1 MPKQTSYQQEFTLTV
16 AGRSL
21 TGVMRAS
28 RRRSLKLGVTPKGEI
43 DVRVPLQMPKRDV
56 LAFLREHES
65 WLLEQLQRVE
75 RVRAHAAHVFMW
87 LGQPYEVVPAK
98 ERGVRFD
105 DDALC
110 VHVPEHW
117 SDDERVAGLE
127 AFRRAQA
134 KAYFQ
139 QRIDYFFPRFECFT
153 SRAPILRVKKMRTR
167 WGSLSSLGY
176 INLSLALSQH
186 APALVDVVV
195 IHELCHLKHMD
206 HGAGFQALMDKNE
219 PRWREL
225 QAQLQA
231 SGREGLSL

>member
-21 TGVMRAS
+21 TVVMRAS
-28 RRRSLKLGVTPKGEI
+28 RRRSLKLGVTPKGEV
-43 DVRVPLQMPKRDV
+43 DVRVPLQVPKREV
-56 LAFLREHES
+56 LAFLREHEA

-98 ERGVRFD
+98 GRGVRFD
-105 DDALC
+105 DDARC

-134 KAYFQ
+134 RVYFQ
-139 QRIDYFFPRFECFT
+139 QRIDHFFPRFERFA
-153 SRAPILRVKKMRTR
+153 SRVPILRVKNMRTR

-231 SGREGLSL
+231 SGREALSL